1 MQYNEIYPLL
11 KNTIKWLQENYPH
24 DTYFVINS
32 NSATMYH
39 KMGIFAMNGVES
51 DNGTNKY
58 TAEQILE
65 ITKKAFEA

>member
-1 MQYNEIYPLL
+1 MQYNEIYPLI

-24 DTYFVINS
+24 DTYFVISS
-32 NSATMYH
+32 NCATMYH
-39 KMGIFAMNGVES
+39 KMGIFAMDGIEP

>member
-32 NSATMYH
+32 NSATTGSYTH
-39 KMGIFAMNGVES
+39 LSASDFA
-51 DNGTNKY
+51 
-58 TAEQILE
+58 E
-65 ITKKAFEA
+65 ISEEDGELPF

>member
-11 KNTIKWLQENYPH
+11 KHAIKWLQENYPH

-58 TAEQILE
+58 MAEQILE

>member
-1 MQYNEIYPLL
+1 MKYNEIYPLL
-11 KNTIKWLQENYPH
+11 KHTIKWLQENYRH

-39 KMGIFAMNGVES
+39 KMGIFAMDGIEP

>member
-11 KNTIKWLQENYPH
+11 KHAIKWLQENYPH

-39 KMGIFAMNGVES
+39 KMGIFAMNGALS

>member
-1 MQYNEIYPLL
+1 MQYNEIYPLI

-24 DTYFVINS
+24 DTYFVISS

-39 KMGIFAMNGVES
+39 KMGIFAMDGIEP

-58 TAEQILE
+58 TAETDLRNNKESI
-65 ITKKAFEA
+65 

>member
-11 KNTIKWLQENYPH
+11 KHTIKWLQENYPH

-39 KMGIFAMNGVES
+39 RRSVFAMDDDLFSSRKKEDNKNGE
-51 DNGTNKY
+51 GGQH
-58 TAEQILE
+58 E
-65 ITKKAFEA
+65 